1 MYIAASAPS
10 PSALGATNSLSQ
22 LTVSSARAL
31 APSTSSSLFAFS
43 LELRFD
49 RGYDLGGYLVYV
61 VLCTLSAVAL
71 GWSFTLPKTA
81 EDEEKGKQRQIAE

>member
-1 MYIAASAPS
+1 MYIAASATS
-10 PSALGATNSLSQ
+10 KSEAGSINSLSQ
-22 LTVSSARAL
+22 LTVSGARSL
-31 APSTSSSLFAFS
+31 APSTASSLFAFS

-71 GWSFTLPKTA
+71 GWSFSLPKTV
-81 EDEEKGKQRQIAE
+81 EGEGKQRQITE